1 MNARP
6 HAGCLYP
13 LLTFCLLV
21 SGCEK
26 DDETEEPAATAELAP
41 IDGPATVVMKVNGT
55 SVTLQAGSGTVEI
68 IHTEVSGGPPPD
80 TSSAVFLSGF
90 HNGTDTLFR
99 LRIGSLEFTGGVPT
113 NAELLAFLA
122 PGARS
127 FQTIPAGGDGLEI
140 EWRDG
145 SGVRYGTS
153 CGAISGSFEITNIAS
168 QQIGQEHYVKYRALF
183 SGTLHACDGGG
194 GSVSIT
200 DGVLVLRVNDDE

>member
-1 MNARP
+1 MSASP
-6 HAGCLYP
+6 HRALFLA
-13 LLTFCLLV
+13 LLPIAFLT
-21 SGCEK
+21 SSCEK
-26 DDETEEPAATAELAP
+26 DDEPEEPAATVDVAP
-41 IDGPATVVMKVNGT
+41 IDGPAMVVMTVNGST
-55 SVTLQAGSGTVEI
+55 VTLQAGGGSTEI
-68 IHTEVSGGPPPD
+68 IHTEVTGGPPPD
-80 TSSAVFLSGF
+80 TSSAIFLSGF
-90 HNGTDTLFR
+90 RNGTDTLFR

-127 FQTIPAGGDGLEI
+127 FSTLAAGGDGLEI

-145 SGVRYGTS
+145 SGALYGTS

-194 GSVSIT
+194 GSVAVT
-200 DGVLVLRVNDDE
+200 NGVLVLRVNDDE